1 MPQNTNRATTLVVLN
16 TLLLKSYRYPKW
28 LVAIITLNIILNM
41 FCFLQI
47 LSRSKPALAAGSA
60 EVARKNQGDK
70 TTSQF
75 EEFLFKRDY
84 TGAITLLE
92 VISRAF

>member
-1 MPQNTNRATTLVVLN
+1 
-16 TLLLKSYRYPKW
+16 
-28 LVAIITLNIILNM
+28 M

-60 EVARKNQGDK
+60 EGTQVARKNQGDK